1 MTFISLALP
10 LAPALA
16 AVAVRLFVSVSE
28 VVPNDSLDLNG
39 MRRAEA

>member
-10 LAPALA
+10 RAPAVV
-16 AVAVRLFVSVSE
+16 AVAVRLFLSE